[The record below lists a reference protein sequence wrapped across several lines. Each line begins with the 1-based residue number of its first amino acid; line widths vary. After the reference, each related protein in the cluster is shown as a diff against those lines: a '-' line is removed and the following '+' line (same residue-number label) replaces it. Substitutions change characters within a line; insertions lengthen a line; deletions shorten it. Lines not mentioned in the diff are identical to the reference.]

1 MSLNIKHSGSWREAS
16 EVHIKNAGSWRRC
29 KEVYVKKD
37 GVWQHVLYTLSSNTI
52 TSTGAGTVVVPEGAF
67 RAVISIIGGAGGTGG
82 GDGSHSS
89 TAGGEGAALTAVID
103 VEPFTTLSY
112 TVGGNGGNGQ
122 GHASS
127 APGGTGGTGHSAGGS
142 GGTAGGA
149 GSSGGGGG
157 GGGSSSVSM
166 PDGTVAM
173 IAGGGSGGSG
183 SGNQAQL
190 SQAEAKGKD
199 STAISSNGSASVGG
213 VGANCGTADGGA
225 GGGGGA
231 GAPGGAG
238 GAYMG
243 SYDSDGYPG
252 EAGTSYYNSDLI
264 PNQPQ
269 ISQVMTSESYTASN
283 AIEKSDIISTWTA
296 PSDGTITV
304 TVNGNSNLKSSTGCQ
319 STGCTTCSAGDF
331 WGSATSSFV
340 PTSGFGATVNATGGR
355 FENNSCGD
363 CGHNAMAG
371 GTGCNYGTQQSLG
384 TSNTSTYIVSA
395 GDTATVTIAKSY
407 YGTAGSGYD
416 AGGYGGD
423 YPTVTIL
430 YTTGKVG
437 FTWLTE

>member
-1 MSLNIKHSGSWREAS
+1 
-16 EVHIKNAGSWRRC
+16 
-29 KEVYVKKD
+29 
-37 GVWQHVLYTLSSNTI
+37 
-52 TSTGAGTVVVPEGAF
+52 
-67 RAVISIIGGAGGTGG
+67 
-82 GDGSHSS
+82 
-89 TAGGEGAALTAVID
+89 
-103 VEPFTTLSY
+103 
-112 TVGGNGGNGQ
+112 
-122 GHASS
+122 
-127 APGGTGGTGHSAGGS
+127 
-142 GGTAGGA
+142 
-149 GSSGGGGG
+149 
-157 GGGSSSVSM
+157 
-166 PDGTVAM
+166 M
-173 IAGGGSGGSG
+173 IAGGGSGGGG

-190 SQAEAKGKD
+190 SQAEADGKN
-199 STAISSNGSASVGG
+199 SNLISSSSSASAGSN
-213 VGANCGTADGGA
+213 GADCGTADGGA

-238 GAYMG
+238 GLYMG

-283 AIEKSDIISTWTA
+283 AIQKTDIVSTWTA

-331 WGSATSSFV
+331 WGSATSSFA
-340 PTSGFGATVNATGGR
+340 PTSGFGSTVSATGGR

-363 CGHNAMAG
+363 CGHNAGAG

-384 TSNTSTYIVSA
+384 TSNTSTYTVSA
-395 GDTATVTIAKSY
+395 GDTATVTIAQSY
-407 YGTAGSGYD
+407 HGTAGSGYD

-430 YTTGKVG
+430 YTTGKIG
-437 FTWLTE
+437 FTWLPE